1 MIVYPSSQ
9 SPDSVQ
15 GGVRGILAVPAS
27 RIDVKINRVG
37 GGYGGKTTRSPYV
50 ASTVAVAAWKH
61 HQPVRIAVRRENDSA
76 MIGHRHP
83 LFSKYA
89 VAIADTA
96 DPDQKGRIL
105 GMSTEF
111 YSDGGATYDCSF
123 VVMDCIQLRCDSAY
137 MVPNYQTSGD
147 VCRTNKASNTAMRS
161 MGLVQ
166 GMLAQEDAIEMAAHR
181 IGMLP
186 EDVRGKNLYQQGQ
199 LTPFGQVVDYCYL
212 DEVWKRISKLSDFD
226 RRRAQV

>member
-1 MIVYPSSQ
+1 MP
-9 SPDSVQ
+9 P
-15 GGVRGILAVPAS
+15 
-27 RIDVKINRVG
+27 
-37 GGYGGKTTRSPYV
+37 TRSKKG
-50 ASTVAVAAWKH
+50 AS
-61 HQPVRIAVRRENDSA
+61 
-76 MIGHRHP
+76 
-83 LFSKYA
+83 
-89 VAIADTA
+89 
-96 DPDQKGRIL
+96 L
-105 GMSTEF
+105 GMSTDF

-123 VVMDCIQLRCDSAY
+123 VVMDCIQLRSDSAY

-212 DEVWKRISKLSDFD
+212 DEVWKRIAKLSDFD
-226 RRRAQV
+226 RRRAQVDEFNKQNLWRKRGISMIPGEIRQRLQRCVFRTGRCARGGL